1 VKSLD
6 GAGPQTRGVALG
18 KGKMHRV
25 VQPWAANCVLPLTN
39 TGTNAAPGGT
49 HPEDVS
55 AWTGSDVYRITAT
68 LTSGDGWHIDLYN
81 SLATAKFGETVDVPV
96 YVTRVF
102 RSDPRALVT
111 VTATSESDPTKTAT
125 ATCDIK
131 ISNMN
136 DK

>member
-1 VKSLD
+1 
-6 GAGPQTRGVALG
+6 
-18 KGKMHRV
+18 
-25 VQPWAANCVLPLTN
+25 
-39 TGTNAAPGGT
+39 
-49 HPEDVS
+49 VS